1 MSLDNKHVVFGLV
14 KKGLGIITDVEV
26 GRIDNRIEIYM
37 ALTINDVFLFTHNRI
52 SLVSSFLPIFLNWL
66 IFLCIMV

>member
-26 GRIDNRIEIYM
+26 GRIDNRIEIYL
-37 ALTINDVFLFTHNRI
+37 ALTINDVFLLTHNRI
-52 SLVSSFLPIFLNWL
+52 SLVSSFLRISLN
-66 IFLCIMV
+66 